1 VGSQTIGGATRRSA
15 TVPTQ
20 RTPMPPSHARV
31 PGSRPEPE
39 DQARPASGRLAGL
52 CTWAALLGFVGVA
65 VGGRGLVAILV
76 KAPQWYESTLIALGL
91 SGIGLTVV
99 AFLTVHFRYVPWLF
113 LMLSSSVLVASIVAT
128 IAAT

>member
-1 VGSQTIGGATRRSA
+1 
-15 TVPTQ
+15 
-20 RTPMPPSHARV
+20 MPPSHARV
-31 PGSRPEPE
+31 PASRPEPE
-39 DQARPASGRLAGL
+39 DEARPASGRLAGL

-128 IAAT
+128 IVAT